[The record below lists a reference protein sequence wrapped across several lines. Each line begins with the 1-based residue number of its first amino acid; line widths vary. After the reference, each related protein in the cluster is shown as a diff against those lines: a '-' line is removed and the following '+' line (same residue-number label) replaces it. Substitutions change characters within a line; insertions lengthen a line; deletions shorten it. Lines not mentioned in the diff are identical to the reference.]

1 MPLVEIPNKK
11 SYRIFR
17 IEELQDF
24 SKLIKQECDDENDL
38 ILFRGQRKDRPLL
51 PKISRIT
58 PRTDLLS
65 DERKMIDAL
74 TRESV
79 GLVGPIPDNDW
90 DWLSL
95 AQHHGLPT
103 RLLDWSKN
111 PLAALW
117 FAISKPADDPND
129 NGVVW
134 IFFPKEEDIVK
145 DTKNEDP
152 FKGKFT
158 NIYIPRHITP
168 RIRAQG
174 GLFTVHKY
182 VDKTKMKFVPLERNS
197 RYNKSLIKVL
207 IKGEFFCDLRAELDR
222 FGVNEASLFPD
233 IDGLCHH
240 LGWLNSRL
248 SDEIA

>member
-1 MPLVEIPNKK
+1 MLRVVAVT
-11 SYRIFR
+11 
-17 IEELQDF
+17 
-24 SKLIKQECDDENDL
+24 
-38 ILFRGQRKDRPLL
+38 LL
-51 PKISRIT
+51 LSISLIT
-58 PRTDLLS
+58 PSIAEQFNATGT
-65 DERKMIDAL
+65 IDTYFSPRGGATEAIVKEIDSAKSEIL
-74 TRESV
+74 VQAYSFTSIPILKRESV
-79 GLVGPIPDNDW
+79 GLVKPIPDNNW

-129 NGVVW
+129 DGVVW

-152 FKGKFT
+152 FKGNFT

-168 RIRAQG
+168 RIRAQS

-182 VDKTKMKFVPLERNS
+182 IDKTKMKFVPLETNS
-197 RYNKSLIKVL
+197 RYSKSLIKVL
-207 IKGEFFCDLRAELDR
+207 ILGEFFCDLRSELDR
-222 FGVNEASLFPD
+222 FGINEASLFPD
-233 IDGLCHH
+233 IDGLCHY